1 MQSSTN
7 LPEISEIS
15 TESPENQSQQNS
27 GAGTFQATRRA
38 NILLLTEDQAR
49 ALEENVRMIAEYR
62 RNQEIMLEARLR
74 GQQIFLEASQVLHP
88 PYGCVGEIMGST
100 LTRLKNN
107 PLSATILC
115 FLGITAEV
123 ISGVAINCYKFPDN
137 EMNGVNISETNILKN
152 ATKTKEDCMEEKL
165 SYAIPAVFFLGIV
178 LTVGNIM
185 YENVQ
190 ETIRGRR
197 AISDSNVPETSTASP
212 PSEVRLV
219 ESARPIADL
228 VLVNQLNNS
237 ERV

>member
-7 LPEISEIS
+7 VPEISEIS
-15 TESPENQSQQNS
+15 TESPENQSRQNS

-49 ALEENVRMIAEYR
+49 AFEENVQMIAEYR

-74 GQQIFLEASQVLHP
+74 RQQIFLGASQVLHP
-88 PYGCVGEIMGST
+88 QSGCLREIMGST

-107 PLSATILC
+107 PLSATVLC

-123 ISGVAINCYKFPDN
+123 ISGVAINCYKFSNN

-165 SYAIPAVFFLGIV
+165 SYAIPAVFFLGTLAV
-178 LTVGNIM
+178 VGIKL
-185 YENVQ
+185 YENAQ
-190 ETIRGRR
+190 EVIRGRR
-197 AISDSNVPETSTASP
+197 VISDSNVRETSTAIP
-212 PSEVRLV
+212 PSEFRLDQ
-219 ESARPIADL
+219 ARHVNADL
-228 VLVNQLNNS
+228 VLNNS
-237 ERV
+237 EPNSRNI

>member
-7 LPEISEIS
+7 VPEISEIS
-15 TESPENQSQQNS
+15 TESPENQSRQNS

-49 ALEENVRMIAEYR
+49 AFEENVQMIAEYR

-74 GQQIFLEASQVLHP
+74 RQQIFLEASQVLHP
-88 PYGCVGEIMGST
+88 PSGCVREIMGST
-100 LTRLKNN
+100 LARLKNN

-123 ISGVAINCYKFPDN
+123 ISCVAIKCYKFPDN

-197 AISDSNVPETSTASP
+197 TISDSNVPETSTANP
-212 PSEVRLV
+212 RSEVQLG
-219 ESARPIADL
+219 ETTRPIADL
-228 VLVNQLNNS
+228 VLVNRLNNS